1 MLERGIIYGR
11 KEGERGEGSIFQMYL
26 SLLLL
31 YMYIYKYIYYDNN
44 DLINLFKSIF
54 LFLSKCHNVTNLF
67 TYFSLWA
74 GER

>member
-1 MLERGIIYGR
+1 
-11 KEGERGEGSIFQMYL
+11 MYL

-31 YMYIYKYIYYDNN
+31 YMYIHVYINTYIMIV
-44 DLINLFKSIF
+44 LINLFKSIF

-74 GER
+74 GGEIERERVHTDGVT

>member
-1 MLERGIIYGR
+1 
-11 KEGERGEGSIFQMYL
+11 MYL

-31 YMYIYKYIYYDNN
+31 YMYIHVYINTYIMIV
-44 DLINLFKSIF
+44 LINLFKSIF

-74 GER
+74 GGEREREREREREDKFHQTWAQ